1 MNFSASSSSNAGKS
15 QFSAAVSE
23 VNDKPNPNGQILEA
37 PNLKEFTFADLKSAT
52 KNFKPDTLL
61 GQGGFGKV
69 YKGWIDEKTFAPSK
83 TGIGMVVA
91 IKKLNSE
98 SMQGLQEW
106 QVMISNFSSTIILK
120 KRKIIKHYWSF

>member
-120 KRKIIKHYWSF
+120 KRKIIKHY

>member
-1 MNFSASSSSNAGKS
+1 MNFSASSSNAGKS

-120 KRKIIKHYWSF
+120 KRKIIKHY